1 MRIVKLGMI
10 SAIALTSAA
19 PVFAQSAEAIAATDL
34 NVRSGPG
41 PQFEVVDV
49 IPGGETAAIEGCLEE
64 RRWCKVTYDG
74 NEGWSYSDYLAVNV
88 DEQAVAITTRPEVIE
103 VQTLTYES
111 VEQTDGT
118 NEGVAAGATAG
129 MLAAAVVGGPIGAVA
144 AAGLV
149 GAAAGGALVEPTTE
163 TVTFVRAN
171 PVETIYLDGEV
182 VVGAG
187 VPDTVTTYELPQQG
201 LRYVSI
207 NGQTVLID
215 AETGQ
220 IVQVLR

>member
-1 MRIVKLGMI
+1 M
-10 SAIALTSAA
+10 
-19 PVFAQSAEAIAATDL
+19 
-34 NVRSGPG
+34 
-41 PQFEVVDV
+41 
-49 IPGGETAAIEGCLEE
+49 
-64 RRWCKVTYDG
+64 
-74 NEGWSYSDYLAVNV
+74 
-88 DEQAVAITTRPEVIE
+88 
-103 VQTLTYES
+103 
-111 VEQTDGT
+111 
-118 NEGVAAGATAG
+118 
-129 MLAAAVVGGPIGAVA
+129 
-144 AAGLV
+144 
-149 GAAAGGALVEPTTE
+149 EPTTE